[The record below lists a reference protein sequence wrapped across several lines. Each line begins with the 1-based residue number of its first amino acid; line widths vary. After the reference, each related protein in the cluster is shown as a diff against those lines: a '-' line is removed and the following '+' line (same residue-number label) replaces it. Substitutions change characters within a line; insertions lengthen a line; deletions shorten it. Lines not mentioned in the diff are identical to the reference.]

1 MQRLGAMLESNEQ
14 DSEQNQGGRIRRRNR
29 ARIMEA
35 AEEVFAEQGFT
46 GATTAAI
53 AARAGLPKANLH
65 YYFGTKEAL
74 YRAVLSG
81 ILDLWLAPL
90 AQIMPDADPATALA
104 GYIRAKVL
112 MARDKPL
119 ASRVFANEVISGAPV
134 LADYLAQDLKALVDD
149 KAAVLRAW
157 AAQGRMDPI
166 DPVKLLF
173 LIWASTQHYA
183 DFDAQVRAVMGRREL
198 TDADFED
205 AAETITHLVLKGCG
219 IVDAK
224 SKR

>member
-1 MQRLGAMLESNEQ
+1 MQRLGAMLDSDQQ
-14 DSEQNQGGRIRRRNR
+14 DNEQNQGGRIRRRNR
-29 ARIMEA
+29 ALIIEA

-90 AQIMPDADPATALA
+90 AEIMPDADPATALA

-134 LADYLAQDLKALVDD
+134 LAHYLAQDLKALVDD
-149 KAAVLRAW
+149 KAAVLRVW
-157 AAQGRMDPI
+157 AQQGRMD
-166 DPVKLLF
+166 
-173 LIWASTQHYA
+173 STL
-183 DFDAQVRAVMGRREL
+183 R
-198 TDADFED
+198 
-205 AAETITHLVLKGCG
+205 
-219 IVDAK
+219 
-224 SKR
+224 

>member
-90 AQIMPDADPATALA
+90 AQIMPDANPATALA
-104 GYIRAKVL
+104 GYIRAKVQ

-205 AAETITHLVLKGCG
+205 AAETITQLVLKGCG

>member
-1 MQRLGAMLESNEQ
+1 MQRLGAMLETDEQ
-14 DSEQNQGGRIRRRNR
+14 DNEQNQGGRIRRRNR
-29 ARIMEA
+29 ALIIEA

-134 LADYLAQDLKALVDD
+134 LAGYLARDLKALVDD
-149 KAAVLRAW
+149 KAAVLRVW
-157 AAQGRMDPI
+157 AEQGRMDPI

-183 DFDAQVRAVMGRREL
+183 DFDAQVRAVMGRPAL
-198 TDADFED
+198 TDADFD
-205 AAETITHLVLKGCG
+205 DVAETITQLVLKGCG
-219 IVDAK
+219 IVKAE
-224 SKR
+224 R

>member
-1 MQRLGAMLESNEQ
+1 MQRLGAMLDSDSQ
-14 DSEQNQGGRIRRRNR
+14 DNGDAQGGHIRRRNR
-29 ARIMEA
+29 ARIIEA
-35 AEEVFAEQGFT
+35 AEEVFAEQGFA

-74 YRAVLSG
+74 YRAVLVG

-90 AQIMPDADPATALA
+90 AQIMPAADPATAIA

-119 ASRVFANEVISGAPV
+119 ASRVFANEVISGAPI
-134 LADYLAQDLKALVDD
+134 LAEYLAGDLKTLVDD

-157 AAQGRMDPI
+157 AAQGRMDPV

-183 DFDAQVRAVMGRREL
+183 DFDAQVRAVMGRRQL
-198 TDADFED
+198 TDADFD
-205 AAETITHLVLKGCG
+205 DVADMITQLVLKGCG
-219 IVDAK
+219 IVNGK
-224 SKR
+224 T